1 MKSGR
6 IIPDDS
12 NVDIRQSEARQK
24 KTNKINKKGYLKG
37 KGRKPELKFVPWFV
51 SMYPITIQYWSCE
64 FPRFQEQEKNLLQV
78 FALLL
83 ESLPTTESLT

>member
-37 KGRKPELKFVPWFV
+37 KGRKPELKFVP
-51 SMYPITIQYWSCE
+51 
-64 FPRFQEQEKNLLQV
+64 
-78 FALLL
+78 
-83 ESLPTTESLT
+83 